1 MKRKDDS
8 RSSKQSSSARR
19 RKGRSS
25 SDRPEPESKVWP
37 EQVIGGKYV
46 RDLEKELGKLRQS
59 DPHGNRELFLDDV
72 FVVYILA
79 FFNPTIRSL
88 RTIEDFSQTVQ
99 LQKHLSITKICKS
112 TLSDFNKLVDP
123 ERLMPIIAALR
134 QRLDKQQPERATSKV
149 GLEELLKNA
158 IAVDGSFLPALAEVS
173 WAVAAANQHTTK
185 HRARLD
191 VHLGVSNWLPEAIV
205 VPEDGQSEADSAIA
219 HLQDGKLYIYD
230 RGYMSFDLLAAHY
243 KEAGGETLAKSQFVV
258 RFKAV
263 GSNSSGLTEVTER
276 PLTEADRAAGVVS
289 DQVGYLSSDTAKRAG
304 ISKILLREVIIAYE
318 EKGKPKT
325 LRLITS
331 LMDVSASNIGL
342 IYRMRWQVELF
353 FRWLKCFAGFGH
365 LISHSRSGVLAHF
378 YVTVIGIM
386 LMYLHTGFRPSKYM
400 FALLGQVALGMATLE
415 EIIPILRERER
426 RKELDRQS
434 AARRAAKKKL

>member
-8 RSSKQSSSARR
+8 RSAKRSAQA
-19 RKGRSS
+19 RKRAAHDG
-25 SDRPEPESKVWP
+25 PAAEPKVWP
-37 EQVIGGKYV
+37 EQVIGGKYI
-46 RDLEKELGKLRQS
+46 RDLEKELVKLRES

-72 FVVYILA
+72 FIVYILA

-99 LQKHLSITKICKS
+99 PQRHLSIAKICKS

-123 ERLMPIIAALR
+123 ERLMPVIAALR
-134 QRLDKQQPERATSKV
+134 QRLDEQQPERITSKG

-185 HRARLD
+185 HRARID
-191 VHLGVSNWLPEAIV
+191 VHLSVSNWLPEAIV
-205 VPEDGQSEADSAIA
+205 VPEDRQSEAGSARA
-219 HLQDGKLYIYD
+219 HLQADKLYIYD
-230 RGYMSFDLLAAHY
+230 RGYVNFDLLAAHY
-243 KEAGGETLAKSQFVV
+243 KEVGGETLARSQFVM

-263 GSNSSGLTEVTER
+263 GSNSSELTEATER
-276 PLTEADRAAGVVS
+276 PLSEADRAAGVLS
-289 DQVGYLSSDTAKRAG
+289 DRVGYLTSDSAKRAG
-304 ISKILLREVIIAYE
+304 IAKIPFREVLIAYA
-318 EKGKPKT
+318 EKGEPKT
-325 LRLITS
+325 LRLLTS
-331 LMDVSASNIGL
+331 LMDVSASHIGL

-365 LISHSRSGVLAHF
+365 LICHSRSGVLAHF